1 MKCNKKGIDE
11 PISEEIIHPTQNSDY
26 INEDMKHLLCMVN
39 NLLDSNNI
47 FDSLEND
54 GFNIGIDNM
63 IGANK

>member
-1 MKCNKKGIDE
+1 
-11 PISEEIIHPTQNSDY
+11 
-26 INEDMKHLLCMVN
+26 MKHLLCMVN